1 MSTQK
6 ETTEDILSHLKP
18 SGLFR
23 VRAMFGEYA
32 LYANDVVVALIC
44 DDQLF
49 VKILPET
56 SSLEEHFPKGV
67 PYQGA
72 RDHYLLTDDWYHM
85 AGDLSEVLLAAAK
98 VIGQKKK
105 K

>member
-6 ETTEDILSHLKP
+6 ETTEEILSHLKP
-18 SGLFR
+18 AGLFR

-32 LYANDVVVALIC
+32 LYANDSVVALIC

-56 SSLEEHFPKGV
+56 VSLEETFPKGV
-67 PYQGA
+67 PYPGA
-72 RDHYLLTDDWYHM
+72 KDYYLLTDDWYHM
-85 AGDLSEVLLAAAK
+85 AGDLSEVLLVAAAA
-98 VIGQKKK
+98 IAKKK

>member
-1 MSTQK
+1 MSTQR
-6 ETTEDILSHLKP
+6 ETTEEILSHLKP

-49 VKILPET
+49 VKVLPET
-56 SSLEEHFPKGV
+56 ASLEEDFPKGS
-67 PYQGA
+67 PYPGA
-72 RDHYLLTDDWYHM
+72 KEHYLLTDDWYHM
-85 AGDLSEVLLAAAK
+85 AGDLSEVLLAASNA
-98 VIGQKKK
+98 IGQKKK